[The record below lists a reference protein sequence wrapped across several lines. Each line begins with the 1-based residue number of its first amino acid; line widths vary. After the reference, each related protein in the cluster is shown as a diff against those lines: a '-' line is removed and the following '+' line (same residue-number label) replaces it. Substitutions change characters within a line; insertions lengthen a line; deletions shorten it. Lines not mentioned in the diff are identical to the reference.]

1 MTPPTRDLMG
11 TKKRKYEEEEDDNE
25 IEKEVANLRLEA
37 KALRKKKRIHEEVRG
52 ENLSSGLQAVEKK
65 EALRLEL
72 TRLEREE
79 EQEKANL
86 ALLESKSQEDSAAS
100 IDALEAYADMKELKR
115 KIDIIEKEKL
125 KLKEMRSTA
134 EEKYYKA
141 IKEGQ
146 QFEELRR
153 NRTNASKQKISQV
166 QEKIRSVRKDLAIA
180 EGGEEKVV
188 DLEQFI
194 DRQIQDLEAELSCPI
209 CFEVARNSPIFK
221 CSDDHLICRYSKL
234 MRTRSYSL
242 LSVNVGQN

>member
-1 MTPPTRDLMG
+1 MTPPTRDSKDLMG
-11 TKKRKYEEEEDDNE
+11 TKKRKYDEEEDDNE

-37 KALRKKKRIHEEVRG
+37 KALRKKRRIHEEVRG

-72 TRLEREE
+72 SRLEREV

-86 ALLESKSQEDSAAS
+86 AFIESKSQEDNAAN

-125 KLKEMRSTA
+125 KLEEMRNTA

-146 QFEELRR
+146 KVEELRR
-153 NRTNASKQKISQV
+153 SRTNASKQKISQV
-166 QEKIRSVRKDLAIA
+166 QEKMRSVRKDLAIA
-180 EGGEEKVV
+180 EGGEQQVV

-221 CSDDHLICRYSKL
+221 CSDDHLICRY
-234 MRTRSYSL
+234 
-242 LSVNVGQN
+242 